1 MERYLSA
8 VIKKI
13 VRPYL
18 LFTSSLRW
26 QLLLALG
33 FVAAIT
39 LGAAGAA
46 AYLSE
51 RAALETQL
59 YAQLTAVADLKQKQL
74 TAWLNERRADAR
86 LLAVNRLNQE
96 HFTELLTPE
105 IPAARKTEFAAFLA
119 DNLVGLQQSRIGYS
133 NIAMADSQGRV
144 LVATDPTLVGQSV
157 AQEPAFRQTLAAPQ
171 GEFIQDIH
179 RNPHSGLIEMNFGH
193 ALHAIDLRTH
203 QELDEVIGVVLV
215 SVEMDK
221 TVFALLQ
228 DWTGLGQTGE
238 ILLVRAEGD
247 QTLFLNS
254 LRFNSSPPLQLRL
267 PATAPQAR
275 PAHLAARNARGITQA
290 ADYRDMPVL
299 AAFRPIPEPG
309 WGFVVKQDLDEALAP
324 VAALTRRL
332 VWIALGALALAGVVS
347 LVMAQTLTR
356 PLAHLVQASRAV
368 AAGNLKTELPIRR
381 ADEIGLLADS
391 FQTMMMA
398 LQRRQEEVEAAQQ
411 SIRRRSAELSA
422 LHTLSLFVN
431 SSLEP
436 DQVQRIA
443 VDQTVQL
450 LNATAVAIFSTDE
463 NSPVP
468 RLGALKSQ
476 YWPVTDEQLLTM
488 ANQLATILQE
498 TGEPSR
504 ILYLSQ
510 LTRFDTLPGFVRLE
524 QAGITTV
531 GLVKLAHGNEILGM
545 LAVFWTNAE
554 VSAPEMQLAQTVG
567 QIISPALAHAQSF
580 YLTYEQL
587 QQTNQRLI
595 LVNQISRQLSAILD
609 ADQLLAEVAQLLQ
622 SQAGFEHVGVGLV
635 KGDELV
641 FRAIVV
647 GNQCFLPEFRLKM
660 AEPSLAGWVVTHGE
674 ALLVTDT
681 QQSELHYLHPALA
694 EMRSELAAPIRLAG
708 QTMGV
713 LLVAARQPA
722 ALSEADQTLLQA
734 VADQLA
740 LALNN
745 ARSYSQTETALR
757 ESEERL
763 RRIYNAAH
771 AAILLIDPERQRL
784 VETNPKARQM
794 LGYSPADLSG
804 LPLAQILPE
813 LAALLPNLWP
823 QILQN
828 GSSQTQAFACLTVTG
843 QSIPVEASLSPVQI
857 KGRHYLLAMM
867 IDVTERKK
875 LEEQLRQSQK
885 MEAVGQLAGGVAHD
899 FNNLLTVITGYS
911 DLLLLSI
918 EQEKQRQDIEQ
929 IKKAA
934 RQAASLTRQLLAFSR
949 KQVLQPQV
957 LDLNQVVADME
968 KMLRRLIGE
977 DIELVTAF
985 EPALGRVK
993 ADPGQVE
1000 QVLMNLVVNAR
1011 DAMPGGGQIL
1021 IETANIV
1028 LDESYTQYQADLKA
1042 GPYALLAV
1050 TDTGVGMD
1058 AATRSHIFE
1067 PFFTTKGPDQGTGL
1081 GLATVYGII
1090 KQSGGHIAVYSEPGQ
1105 GTTFKIYLPHI
1116 QSLNDVH
1123 SSDRPETGVVPG
1135 GSETILLVEDQA
1147 EVRDL
1152 AARVLQQQEYNLL
1165 VAAHPDEALVLS
1177 EQTPI
1182 DLLITDVILPQ
1193 MNGRDLADR
1202 LIQAH
1207 PEMKALYI
1215 SGYTDK
1221 AMAQH
1226 GVLETG
1232 TNFLQKPFSPAAL
1245 SRKVRAVLDEKE
1257 PQPVTE

>member
-1 MERYLSA
+1 M
-8 VIKKI
+8 
-13 VRPYL
+13 
-18 LFTSSLRW
+18 RW

-33 FVAAIT
+33 FIAVIT
-39 LGAAGAA
+39 LGAAGIA

-59 YAQLTAVADLKQKQL
+59 YTQLTAVADLKQKQL
-74 TAWLNERRADAR
+74 TVWLDERRADVR

-96 HFTELLTPE
+96 HFTELLAPE
-105 IPAARKTEFAAFLA
+105 IPAARKAEFAAFLA
-119 DNLVGLQQSRIGYS
+119 DNLAGLQQSRTGYR
-133 NIAMADSQGRV
+133 NIVLADTQGRV
-144 LVATDPTLVGQSV
+144 LVATDPTLVDQSV
-157 AQEPAFRQTLAAPQ
+157 AHQPAFQQTLAAPP

-179 RNPHSGLIEMNFGH
+179 RNPHNSLIEMNFGH
-193 ALHAIDLRTH
+193 VLHAIDLRTH
-203 QELDEVIGVVLV
+203 RELDEVIGVVIV

-238 ILLVRAEGD
+238 ILLVRPDGN
-247 QTLFLNS
+247 QTLFLNN
-254 LRFNSSPPLQLRL
+254 LRFDQTAALQLRL

-275 PAHLAARNARGITQA
+275 PAHLAARNAKGIIQA
-290 ADYRDMPVL
+290 ADYRGVPVL
-299 AAFRPIPEPG
+299 AAFRHIPEMG

-332 VWIALGALALAGVVS
+332 AWIALSTLALAGVVS
-347 LVMAQTLTR
+347 LVMARTLTQ

-391 FQTMMMA
+391 FQAMMA
-398 LQRRQEEVEAAQQ
+398 ALNRRQEQVEVAHQ

-422 LHTLSLFVN
+422 LNTLSLFVN

-450 LNATAVAIFSTDE
+450 LNAVAAAIFFTDIS
-463 NSPVP
+463 SPSL
-468 RLGALKSQ
+468 RLGTLKTRR
-476 YWPVTDEQLLTM
+476 WPVTDEQLLTT
-488 ANQLATILQE
+488 ANQLWAILRE
-498 TGEPSR
+498 TGEPGQ
-504 ILYLSQ
+504 LLHLSE
-510 LTRFDTLPGFVRLE
+510 LARRETLPLAGLASLQ

-531 GLVKLAHGNEILGM
+531 GLVRLVHGSETLGM
-545 LAVFWTNAE
+545 LAVFWANAE
-554 VSAPEMQLAQTVG
+554 VSAAQAQLSQTLG

-587 QQTNQRLI
+587 QQANQCLT

-622 SQAGFEHVGVGLV
+622 SQAGFDHVGVGLV
-635 KGDELV
+635 EADEIV
-641 FRAIVV
+641 FRTIVV
-647 GNQCFLPEFRLKM
+647 DNQCLLPEFRLKV

-674 ALLVTDT
+674 TLLVTDT
-681 QQSELHYLHPALA
+681 QQGELHGLHPAFA
-694 EMRSELAAPIRLAG
+694 EMRSELAAPICLAG
-708 QTMGV
+708 QTLGV
-713 LLVAARQPA
+713 LLVASRQPA
-722 ALSEADQTLLQA
+722 ALSQADQTLLQA

-740 LALNN
+740 LALKN
-745 ARSYSQTETALR
+745 ARSYSQTESALR

-763 RRIYNAAH
+763 RSIYNAAH
-771 AAILLIDPERQRL
+771 AAILLIDPERRRL
-784 VETNPKARQM
+784 VETNPKAGQL
-794 LGYSPADLSG
+794 LGYPQAKLSG

-813 LAALLPNLWP
+813 LTPLLPDLWP

-828 GSSQTQAFACLTVTG
+828 GSSQNQAFSCLTGEG
-843 QSIPVEASLSPVQI
+843 QFIPVEVSLSSVQI
-857 KGRHYLLAMM
+857 KGRDYLLAMM
-867 IDVTERKK
+867 MDVSERKK

-911 DLLLLSI
+911 ELLLLSI

-934 RQAASLTRQLLAFSR
+934 EQATSLTRQLLAFSR

-957 LDLNQVVADME
+957 LDLNQVVVDVE

-977 DIELVTAF
+977 DIELVTAL

-1000 QVLMNLVVNAR
+1000 QVVMNLVVNAR
-1011 DAMPGGGQIL
+1011 DAMPDGGQL
-1021 IETANIV
+1021 MLETANV
-1028 LDESYTQYQADLKA
+1028 NLDGIYTRPQLDLKP

-1050 TDTGVGMD
+1050 TDTGVGME
-1058 AATRSHIFE
+1058 ATTRSRIFE
-1067 PFFTTKGPDQGTGL
+1067 PFFTTKGPDRGTGL
-1081 GLATVYGII
+1081 GLATVYGIV

-1105 GTTFKIYLPHI
+1105 GATFKVYLPHI
-1116 QSLNDVH
+1116 EPLNDMR
-1123 SSDRPETGVVPG
+1123 SSDRAETKMVPG
-1135 GSETILLVEDQA
+1135 GNETILLVEDQT
-1147 EVRDL
+1147 EVRNL
-1152 AARVLQQQEYNLL
+1152 AARVLQQQGYHLL
-1165 VAAHPDEALVLS
+1165 VAAHPEEALALS
-1177 EQTPI
+1177 EQTPNPI
-1182 DLLITDVILPQ
+1182 DLLITDVILPH
-1193 MNGRDLADR
+1193 MNGRDLAGR
-1202 LIQAH
+1202 LVQAR
-1207 PEMKALYI
+1207 PELKALYI

-1221 AMAQH
+1221 AIVQH
-1226 GVLETG
+1226 GVLEAGVT
-1232 TNFLQKPFSPAAL
+1232 FLQKPFSPAVL

-1257 PQPVTE
+1257 LQPFTE